1 MRPDLQQGRGAIV
14 LLRRVKEEVRMNK
27 AKPTSRWRAYTWGL
41 LAVLTCPCHLP
52 ILALLLS
59 GTAAGAF
66 LSEHIWLTALA
77 LVVLF
82 ILAATRAV
90 RAFRRL
96 Q

>member
-1 MRPDLQQGRGAIV
+1 MS
-14 LLRRVKEEVRMNK
+14 E
-27 AKPTSRWRAYTWGL
+27 AKPTSRWRAYAWGL

-52 ILALLLS
+52 ILVLLLS
-59 GTAAGAF
+59 GTAAGAL

-77 LVVLF
+77 LVALF
-82 ILAATRAV
+82 IPAATQAV